1 MSEPSAKWKSPA
13 AWAKREAKVG
23 DRLPYAAHLNDT
35 TLLLRDGGV
44 MQCLAIAGMAFETED
59 ADQLNHMLGV
69 REVML
74 RSVLDARFVLYHHII
89 RRRVTVGL
97 GGDFSNPFAARLDQ
111 QWRARLADRQ
121 LFVNEQFITLV
132 RRPPRGKT
140 GWPERVA
147 RWFKKRDDAFDP
159 TLLRELDAASRALL
173 SSLQPYGARLL
184 GCYPTRHGICS
195 EPLEMLS
202 ALYNG
207 EMRPVLRPEADADVG
222 HHIPYRRLSFGL
234 DTLELQGASGADFA
248 GLLSVKEYPST
259 TRAGLIDGVL
269 RLGSACVLTESFAP
283 ADRQIARERMDL
295 AIRRLRAADD
305 DTATERR
312 EMLSAKDALVSG
324 QTGFGDHHLSLLV
337 RAPTMPALDGAL
349 AEAASA
355 LADIGAV
362 VVREDV
368 NLEPGF
374 WAQFPGN
381 EEYAVRRALIS
392 TSNAA
397 GFISLH
403 GFPLGSMDGNHW
415 GPAISLFETTS
426 ATPYFFNFHASDL
439 GHFTVIGP
447 SGSGKTVVL
456 NFLAAQAQKIQ
467 PRTILF
473 DKDRGAEIFIRALG
487 GHYAQLVPGQPTG
500 FNPLQ
505 LPDTATNRA
514 FLTDWLGALL
524 APRDAQEAKLIS
536 GAVDVVY
543 DNDPQ
548 FRRLRYFR
556 ELLAGSSRPEEGDLA
571 SRLSPWILE
580 GPNAWLFDNAEDA
593 LDLRQQ
599 IIGFDMTALLDAPAL
614 RTPTMM
620 YLFHRV
626 EERLDGAPTMILI
639 DEGWKALD
647 DTVFAARIRDWLK
660 TLRKRNAIVGFGT
673 QSARDAL
680 ESSISSAI
688 VEQTATQIFMPN
700 AKARAEDY
708 CEGFGLSAHE
718 LDLIRALPTT
728 SHCFLVRH
736 ANHSVV
742 IRLDLSGMDEML
754 TVLSGREA
762 SVRKLDELRARF
774 GDHPEAWYEPLTG
787 EACPGAAIVGAA
799 AVDATSANKVV
810 VA

>member
-1 MSEPSAKWKSPA
+1 MSKWTGPA
-13 AWAKREAKVG
+13 AWWKREAKAG
-23 DRLPYAAHLNDT
+23 DRLPYATHLNDS
-35 TLLLRDGGV
+35 TLMLRDGGL
-44 MQCLAIAGMAFETED
+44 MQTLAIAGMPFETED

-74 RSVLDARFVLYHHII
+74 RSALDARFVLYHHVI
-89 RRRVTVGL
+89 RRRVTVSLDGEYAQ
-97 GGDFSNPFAARLDQ
+97 PFAAELDW
-111 QWRARLADRQ
+111 QWRQRLAARQ

-140 GWPERVA
+140 GWPERLS
-147 RWFKKRDDAFDP
+147 RWFNRREEVQDP
-159 TLLRELDAASRALL
+159 GLVRELDAAMRALL
-173 SSLQPYGARLL
+173 ASLQPYGARLL
-184 GCYPTRHGICS
+184 GCYKSKAGVCS
-195 EPLEMLS
+195 EPLELLS

-207 EMRPVLRPEADADVG
+207 ELQPVLRPGNDADLG

-234 DTLELQGASGADFA
+234 DAVELQGGTRSFG
-248 GLLSVKEYPST
+248 GLLSVKDYPAT

-269 RLGSACVLTESFAP
+269 RLGSECVLTETYAP

-337 RAPTMPALDGAL
+337 RAPSLSSLDSAL
-349 AEAASA
+349 AEASSA

-381 EEYAVRRALIS
+381 EDYAVRRALIS

-403 GFPLGSMDGNHW
+403 GFPLGTQDGNHW

-456 NFLAAQAQKIQ
+456 NFLTAQAQKLR
-467 PRTILF
+467 PRTVFF

-487 GHYAQLVPGQPTG
+487 GHYAQIAPGEPTG

-505 LPDTATNRA
+505 LPDSPTNRA
-514 FLTDWLGALL
+514 FLAEWLEALL
-524 APRDAQEAKLIS
+524 NPKDDEERKQIAA
-536 GAVDVVY
+536 AVDVAY
-543 DNDPQ
+543 DNDLK
-548 FRRLRYFR
+548 FRRLRFFR
-556 ELLAGSSRPEEGDLA
+556 ELLAGRKRPEEGDLA
-571 SRLSPWILE
+571 SRLAPWIHD
-580 GPNAWLFDNAEDA
+580 GPNAWLFDNADDA
-593 LDLRQQ
+593 LDLSQQ
-599 IIGFDMTALLDAPAL
+599 TVGFDMTALLDTPAL
-614 RTPTMM
+614 RTPTML

-626 EERLDGAPTMILI
+626 DERLDGEPAMILI

-647 DTVFAARIRDWLK
+647 DPVFAARIRDWLK

-680 ESSISSAI
+680 DSRIASAI

-700 AKARAEDY
+700 AKARVEDY
-708 CEGFGLSAHE
+708 CDGFGLSAHE
-718 LDLIRALPTT
+718 LELIRALPAN

-742 IRLDLSGMDEML
+742 IRLDLTGMDEML

-762 SVRKLDELRARF
+762 SVRRLDALRARV
-774 GDHPEAWYEPLTG
+774 GDNPAAWYEPLTG
-787 EACPGAAIVGAA
+787 RRWPGAPVDTTSEAA
-799 AVDATSANKVV
+799 E
-810 VA
+810 